1 MRVAEVDG
9 HVQRGADPFVQG
21 EFRSLVPG
29 QAVAQEF
36 GQVLH
41 LVDDGLLDVF
51 GVVPVGQVQQ
61 DREPGGA
68 LDERADGAFV
78 AAAGDEI
85 ALPVARDR
93 PVLDLRGSLRDH
105 GHGFAETGFAA
116 LAALGSAGG
125 SPLPH
130 GAFQLLLEFAPGL
143 QVDGLVDRLDAR
155 VHIPI
160 IREVQPQPVGY
171 LLRAPMPA
179 QPGGDLVPQS
189 RALGRLARFGA
200 FEPVRG
206 LLLGAV
212 RLVTAGLGIPV
223 ALDLA
228 ADRAG
233 VAAQQAGDGADR
245 IAQTQTVRDLDALL
259 LAQVARMEGLGFVH
273 GGTIPVHQGFL
284 VPSRGARPAVAP
296 RLAGA
301 FRDADRVRG
310 LGEVHA
316 FLVQQAHVLGASRL
330 AHQLPRRIFDAV
342 ERPTVFPATVF
353 VSVASGHLTLL
364 AVGQVLQR
372 SLEPA
377 PLAAHAV
384 GGSNTQLDG
393 VLMVD
398 PVFLQELTKIS
409 GNVTIPDGTV
419 LTGDNTAE
427 FLLNKVYIDYPVSMQ
442 DALFAQVAEQT
453 VGSMFSN
460 VDLTKLTKVAQL
472 MGSMA
477 EGRHFSMYAFDETAE
492 KTISDAG
499 FTAQTPSSEEN
510 PQVGVY
516 VTEQNPSKMGWHI
529 HRTSKVTRSTC
540 DNDGSQTYH
549 VEYKMTN
556 TLESSQIGALTS
568 YILGSGGQGV
578 EKTLIYAPAGGS
590 ISNLKTSGGSVT
602 ESRQET
608 LNGKTVYASN
618 ATIAPGESVTYSFDV
633 TTSTK
638 AVSDLTIDQTP
649 MGWIDSGVTTD
660 TAACSINKQ

>member
-206 LLLGAV
+206 LLLGAAG
-212 RLVTAGLGIPV
+212 LVTAGLGIPV

-377 PLAAHAV
+377 KLGLKL
-384 GGSNTQLDG
+384 GGGFEILNGWDFGSEPWLIEIGDNVRITSGVRFVTHDG
-393 VLMVD
+393 GVWVLRHKYS
-398 PVFLQELTKIS
+398 ELSDIDLFGKIRI
-409 GNVTIPDGTV
+409 GNNVHIGFNAIIMPGVTI
-419 LTGDNTAE
+419 GDNC
-427 FLLNKVYIDYPVSMQ
+427 II
-442 DALFAQVAEQT
+442 
-453 VGSMFSN
+453 GC
-460 VDLTKLTKVAQL
+460 
-472 MGSMA
+472 G
-477 EGRHFSMYAFDETAE
+477 
-492 KTISDAG
+492 TIVTHDIPANSIV
-499 FTAQTPSSEEN
+499 
-510 PQVGVY
+510 VGVPGRVIESIGEY
-516 VTEQNPSKMGWHI
+516 AAKHDDDFMHTKKMA
-529 HRTSKVTRSTC
+529 TDEKKAFV
-540 DNDGSQTYH
+540 
-549 VEYKMTN
+549 
-556 TLESSQIGALTS
+556 
-568 YILGSGGQGV
+568 LGH
-578 EKTLIYAPAGGS
+578 L
-590 ISNLKTSGGSVT
+590 
-602 ESRQET
+602 R
-608 LNGKTVYASN
+608 
-618 ATIAPGESVTYSFDV
+618 
-633 TTSTK
+633 
-638 AVSDLTIDQTP
+638 
-649 MGWIDSGVTTD
+649 
-660 TAACSINKQ
+660 